1 MSSPSSMFDPPNS
14 DEYHEYYE
22 KYINS
27 FEAAEFLRLFESQDS
42 DLQDVLGDL
51 EAGEDSRLHEP
62 YTWTLKQVVGHLI
75 DCERVFSMRMLRIAV
90 GDETPIPGIDQNH
103 YVANL
108 DYENVSMA
116 DLLDEFSHLRKSN
129 MLLAK
134 RLPLGALDRRG
145 IASDNPVSAR
155 ANLYILVGHV
165 AYHFAIIKQRLGVT

>member
-1 MSSPSSMFDPPNS
+1 MSSSETLFHPPAS
-14 DEYHEYYE
+14 DEYHEFYE

-27 FEAAEFLRLFESQDS
+27 FEAAEFLRLFESQEAA
-42 DLQDVLGDL
+42 LQEVLGDL
-51 EAGEDSRLHEP
+51 EPGEDSRLHEP

-75 DCERVFSMRMLRIAV
+75 DCERIFSMRMLRIAV

-108 DYENVSMA
+108 DYESVSMT

-129 MLLAK
+129 ILLAK
-134 RLPLGALDRRG
+134 RISPAALERRG

-165 AYHFAIIKQRLGVT
+165 AYHFAIIKQRLGVA